1 MRTVAPLFLGLFAI
15 SSVQVQVDA
24 FQTSRPFVAS
34 SIRARSSSS
43 SSSSSSS
50 LNVVGPEHVQLLQDT
65 LNVHPALT
73 FLSDAAEAA
82 VKEDGG
88 WWNSCLLIFKGALQ
102 GVHDTIDPPLR
113 NAGITQTWGISIF
126 LFTAGTFVA

>member
-1 MRTVAPLFLGLFAI
+1 MRIVAPLFLGLFAT

-34 SIRARSSSS
+34 SIRARSS

-73 FLSDAAEAA
+73 FLSDAAEVV

-88 WWNSCLLIFKGALQ
+88 WWNSYLLIFKGALQ